1 MGGVSDERDNIVP
14 GLDIGSGM
22 SFEMSD
28 EGMAKFVEAYE
39 QAGPV
44 LEVGEAGG
52 LGRLPGDVDAGG
64 DLASAGRGIQG

>member
-28 EGMAKFVEAYE
+28 EGMAKFVE
-39 QAGPV
+39 
-44 LEVGEAGG
+44 
-52 LGRLPGDVDAGG
+52 RM
-64 DLASAGRGIQG
+64 SK